1 MIKSIKKIAISLSIF
16 TIFVFMLFFMTACN
30 SIKNP
35 ASYSIDNN
43 GDLIAIYDD
52 GTIENLGNFN
62 NQIAESII
70 SIDISNDGY
79 YVING
84 LKTNISATK
93 VYKVEFSTGFSTTVP
108 AQNVKDG
115 YKAIRP
121 EITRNGYT
129 LIGWYCNGEEWLF
142 NSNIVKNDIMLEA
155 KWEANEYTI
164 TFDSNGGNLIDSIKI
179 KTGEKME
186 LPTPIKNL
194 YTFEGWYVNDKK
206 VEDID
211 FQFAAD
217 IKLTAMWSRTQ
228 YTITFD
234 VNGGE
239 YIPPMNV
246 NSYSQI
252 SELPI
257 PTKLEHKFLGW
268 YIEENKI
275 TLPYDFTEGNVT
287 LTAKWQGLTKDYEFT
302 QDDVGTG
309 VKITKYI
316 GNDSDIVVP
325 CTLGGNIVTTIST
338 NAFNSTNIKSIS
350 FTSNVQNFEYK
361 CFQNCN
367 SLQEINIAGNTVAT
381 LIYMFGGENL
391 IPNSLKEINF
401 VDGTETYGKNIFK
414 NLSSEKTF
422 IVHIYSTLTT
432 TPEDAF
438 YECNNIKELYFP
450 EGITTISNRTVCAM
464 SNLQYVNIPNTVT
477 SIGMNTFINLP
488 KLKYLIVPQS
498 VTYVDYAGLAAT
510 DSILLIEAKS
520 KPDSWGSSAFSIYE
534 NEMSIFYG
542 FEEIKENE
550 NFKYALCSIGS
561 VKYCIILENK
571 TSVSL
576 PELIDGYVVVAL

>member
-1 MIKSIKKIAISLSIF
+1 
-16 TIFVFMLFFMTACN
+16 
-30 SIKNP
+30 
-35 ASYSIDNN
+35 
-43 GDLIAIYDD
+43 
-52 GTIENLGNFN
+52 
-62 NQIAESII
+62 
-70 SIDISNDGY
+70 
-79 YVING
+79 
-84 LKTNISATK
+84 
-93 VYKVEFSTGFSTTVP
+93 
-108 AQNVKDG
+108 
-115 YKAIRP
+115 
-121 EITRNGYT
+121 
-129 LIGWYCNGEEWLF
+129 
-142 NSNIVKNDIMLEA
+142 
-155 KWEANEYTI
+155 
-164 TFDSNGGNLIDSIKI
+164 
-179 KTGEKME
+179 ME

-211 FQFAAD
+211 FQFATD

-268 YIEENKI
+268 YVEVNKI
-275 TLPYDFTEGNVT
+275 TLPYDFTEGNVI

-309 VKITKYI
+309 VKIIKYI

-367 SLQEINIAGNTVAT
+367 NLQAINIAGNTVAT
-381 LIYMFGGENL
+381 LTYMFGGENL
-391 IPNSLKEINF
+391 IPDSLKEINF

-450 EGITTISNRTVCAM
+450 EGVTTINRTVCAM

-477 SIGMNTFINLP
+477 SIGMNTFINCQNLN
-488 KLKYLIVPQS
+488 I
-498 VTYVDYAGLAAT
+498 
-510 DSILLIEAKS
+510 
-520 KPDSWGSSAFSIYE
+520 
-534 NEMSIFYG
+534 
-542 FEEIKENE
+542 
-550 NFKYALCSIGS
+550 
-561 VKYCIILENK
+561 
-571 TSVSL
+571 
-576 PELIDGYVVVAL
+576 

>member
-1 MIKSIKKIAISLSIF
+1 MIKSIKKISISLSIF

-325 CTLGGNIVTTIST
+325 CTLGGSIVTTIST

-520 KPDSWGSSAFSIYE
+520 KPNGWSESAFSIYE

-542 FEEIKENE
+542 FEGIKENE